1 MPLALPRHG
10 PARTERLAAQGPG
23 GGL

>member
-1 MPLALPRHG
+1 MLVSLPRHG

>member
-10 PARTERLAAQGPG
+10 PARTGRLAAQGPG